1 MLPRLPFGEESA
13 KIGIGV
19 GEQKAGKMVKSKN
32 SSRVTGKFTVAGRS
46 SILTFG
52 LTSALL
58 AVIAT
63 SAQALAAPSIAI
75 AETPDAW
82 DQLQTRG
89 SQAFYL
95 CQYGIAERLL
105 KQAVERARSFGPGDL
120 RLSKSEDELGKL
132 LTIRGRFAEAEPI
145 FEESLRVKEKAIG
158 NEDGQ
163 LIPAMGTL
171 VRFYLTGG
179 TEAKAEPL
187 ADKMLTF
194 INGTI
199 ASARGPSLK
208 MKPGQP
214 LQGWAATASTKVRD
228 PLIEWAISCDD
239 IANLFQAKKNYEP
252 AEKLFK
258 AALEVKTTVLGRDH
272 LSLANSYDS
281 LGSLC
286 LARKEYLDAESYLRD
301 SYDMTAKIQPPE
313 HWQVY
318 GRLDKLAKCLIL
330 EGKLPEATALYEK
343 ANETFKTNPPKD
355 GNAARALFALGNL
368 YLEQKNFEAA
378 EPVLEQALE
387 MSEQYHGADSI
398 AVVPYLD
405 RLAYDL
411 YYLGRKKEYDDL
423 HARVAEITAADSQ
436 LVPTSAQ

>member
-1 MLPRLPFGEESA
+1 MKRKRGR
-13 KIGIGV
+13 
-19 GEQKAGKMVKSKN
+19 MVKSMKKSQITAN
-32 SSRVTGKFTVAGRS
+32 SAGVARYLLGSRTNAVSVVTTGFTN
-46 SILTFG
+46 
-52 LTSALL
+52 ALI
-58 AVIAT
+58 AVIVLST
-63 SAQALAAPSIAI
+63 PSYAAPSIAI

-105 KQAVERARSFGPGDL
+105 NQAVDRARTFKPGDL

-132 LTIRGRFAEAEPI
+132 LTIRGRFSEAEPI
-145 FEESLRVKEKAIG
+145 LEDSLRVKEAAIG

-187 ADKMLTF
+187 AEKMLTF

-239 IANLFQAKKNYEP
+239 IANLFQAKKNYDT

-286 LARKEYLDAESYLRD
+286 MARKEYLDAESYFRD

-423 HARVAEITAADSQ
+423 HARVAEITAADAQPAATSSQ
-436 LVPTSAQ
+436 

>member
-1 MLPRLPFGEESA
+1 VKRKRGR
-13 KIGIGV
+13 
-19 GEQKAGKMVKSKN
+19 MVKSMKKSQITAN
-32 SSRVTGKFTVAGRS
+32 SAGVARYLLGSRTNAVSVVTTGFTN
-46 SILTFG
+46 
-52 LTSALL
+52 ALI
-58 AVIAT
+58 AVIVLST
-63 SAQALAAPSIAI
+63 PSYAAPSIAI

-105 KQAVERARSFGPGDL
+105 NQAVDRARTFKPGDL

-132 LTIRGRFAEAEPI
+132 LTIRGRFSEAEPI
-145 FEESLRVKEKAIG
+145 LEDSLRVKEAAIG

-187 ADKMLTF
+187 AEKMLTF

-239 IANLFQAKKNYEP
+239 IANLFQAKKNYDT

-286 LARKEYLDAESYLRD
+286 MARKEYLDAESYFRD

-423 HARVAEITAADSQ
+423 HARVAEITAADAQPAATSSQ
-436 LVPTSAQ
+436 

>member
-1 MLPRLPFGEESA
+1 
-13 KIGIGV
+13 
-19 GEQKAGKMVKSKN
+19 MVKSKN
-32 SSRVTGKFTVAGRS
+32 SSAVTA
-46 SILTFG
+46 G
-52 LTSALL
+52 LTGALL
-58 AVIAT
+58 ALLAF
-63 SAQALAAPSIAI
+63 SSPGLAAPSIAI
-75 AETPDAW
+75 AQSPDTW

-105 KQAVERARSFGPGDL
+105 KQAVEKARTFGPGDL
-120 RLSKSEDELGKL
+120 RLSKSEDELGRL
-132 LTIRGRFAEAEPI
+132 LTIRGRFSEAEPI
-145 FEESLRVKEKAIG
+145 LEESLRVKEIAVG

-163 LIPAMGTL
+163 LIPAMGSL

-187 ADKMLTF
+187 ANKMLEF

-286 LARKEYLDAESYLRD
+286 LARKEYLDAESYFRD
-301 SYDMTAKIQPPE
+301 SYEMTAKIQPPE

-318 GRLDKLAKCLIL
+318 GRLDKLAKCYIL

-423 HARVAEITAADSQ
+423 HARVNEITAADPQPAAPANSQ
-436 LVPTSAQ
+436 

>member
-1 MLPRLPFGEESA
+1 M
-13 KIGIGV
+13 
-19 GEQKAGKMVKSKN
+19 GKLKKN
-32 SSRVTGKFTVAGRS
+32 STVGA
-46 SILTFG
+46 G
-52 LTSALL
+52 LTAALL
-58 AVIAT
+58 GIMAFSGPAY
-63 SAQALAAPSIAI
+63 SAPAIAI

-89 SQAFYL
+89 SAALYL
-95 CQYGIAERLL
+95 CQYGVAERLL
-105 KQAVERARSFGPGDL
+105 KQAVDRARTFSPGDL
-120 RLSKSEDELGKL
+120 RLSKSEDELGRL
-132 LTIRGRFAEAEPI
+132 LSIRGRFSEAEPYY
-145 FEESLRVKEKAIG
+145 EESLRVKETAVG
-158 NEDGQ
+158 NENGQ

-179 TEAKAEPL
+179 TIAKAEPL
-187 ADKMLTF
+187 ADKMLAF
-194 INGTI
+194 INGTL
-199 ASARGPSLK
+199 ASARGPALR

-214 LQGWAATASTKVRD
+214 LQGWAGQASTKVRD

-239 IANLFQAKKNYEP
+239 IANLFQAKSNYET

-286 LARKEYLDAESYLRD
+286 MARKEYLDAESYFRD
-301 SYDMTAKIQPPE
+301 SFDMTQKIQPPE
-313 HWQVY
+313 HPQVY
-318 GRLDKLAKCLIL
+318 GRLDKLAKCLIQ
-330 EGKLPEATALYEK
+330 EGKLPEATALYER
-343 ANETFKTNPPKD
+343 ANATFKTTPPKD
-355 GNAARALFALGNL
+355 GNAARALFSLGNL

-387 MSEQYHGADSI
+387 MSEAYHGADSI

-423 HARVAEITAADSQ
+423 HARVNEITAVDVQPAPVSQ
-436 LVPTSAQ
+436 

>member
-1 MLPRLPFGEESA
+1 
-13 KIGIGV
+13 
-19 GEQKAGKMVKSKN
+19 MVKFKSI
-32 SSRVTGKFTVAGRS
+32 SAVTA
-46 SILTFG
+46 G
-52 LTSALL
+52 LTGALL
-58 AVIAT
+58 AVIAL
-63 SAQALAAPSIAI
+63 SGPSLAAPSIAI

-95 CQYGIAERLL
+95 CQYGVAERLL
-105 KQAVERARSFGPGDL
+105 KQAVDRARTFPPGDL
-120 RLSKSEDELGKL
+120 RLSKSEDELGRL
-132 LTIRGRFAEAEPI
+132 LTIRGRFSEAEPYL
-145 FEESLRVKEKAIG
+145 EESLRVKETSVG

-171 VRFYLTGG
+171 VRFYLSGG
-179 TEAKAEPL
+179 TESKAEPL
-187 ADKMLTF
+187 ANKMLEF

-239 IANLFQAKKNYEP
+239 IANLFQAKKNYET

-286 LARKEYLDAESYLRD
+286 MARKEYLDAESYFRD

-318 GRLDKLAKCLIL
+318 GRLDKLAKCLML

-343 ANETFKTNPPKD
+343 ANETFKISPPKD

-368 YLEQKNFEAA
+368 YLEQKNYEAA

-423 HARVAEITAADSQ
+423 HARVAEITAADPQ
-436 LVPTSAQ
+436 PAPPTAQ

>member
-1 MLPRLPFGEESA
+1 
-13 KIGIGV
+13 
-19 GEQKAGKMVKSKN
+19 MVKFKN
-32 SSRVTGKFTVAGRS
+32 SSTVSA
-46 SILTFG
+46 G
-52 LTSALL
+52 LTAALL
-58 AVIAT
+58 TMIALSGPAN
-63 SAQALAAPSIAI
+63 SAPAIAI

-89 SQAFYL
+89 SSALYL
-95 CQYGIAERLL
+95 CQYGVAERLL
-105 KQAVERARSFGPGDL
+105 KQATDRARTFSPGDL
-120 RLSKSEDELGKL
+120 RLAKSEDELGKL
-132 LTIRGRFAEAEPI
+132 LSIRGRFSEAEPV
-145 FEESLRVKEKAIG
+145 FEESLRVKEIAVG
-158 NEDGQ
+158 NENGQ

-179 TEAKAEPL
+179 TISKAEPL
-187 ADKMLTF
+187 ADKMLEF
-194 INGTI
+194 INGTL
-199 ASARGPSLK
+199 ASARGPALK

-214 LQGWAATASTKVRD
+214 LQGWAGQASTKVRD

-239 IANLFQAKKNYEP
+239 IANLFQAKSNFET

-286 LARKEYLDAESYLRD
+286 MARKEYLDAESYFRD
-301 SYDMTAKIQPPE
+301 SFDMTEKIQPPE
-313 HWQVY
+313 HPQVY
-318 GRLDKLAKCLIL
+318 ARLDKLAKCLIQ
-330 EGKLPEATALYEK
+330 EGKLPEATALYER
-343 ANETFKTNPPKD
+343 ANTTFKTNPPKD
-355 GNAARALFALGNL
+355 GNAARALFSLGNL

-411 YYLGRKKEYDDL
+411 YYLGRKQEYDDL
-423 HARVAEITAADSQ
+423 HARVTEITAADVQ
-436 LVPTSAQ
+436 PAPTNQ